1 MPERP
6 RDSGRQD
13 RRPETCVR
21 TGRGPINSEEGA
33 FAVARHI
40 AILTIRTRDRG
51 AAVNDEDLE
60 WDAIIK
66 GLRRGDAEVVAH
78 FYRRY
83 GEPLQAIAD
92 RKIGEQ
98 LRRRID
104 ASDVVQSAMRT
115 FFRRAHEGRVELGD
129 SEKLWNLL
137 CAITLTKVREQARF
151 HRRNR
156 RDVQRESPASA
167 VDESGL
173 LPIERVPHHEPTPDV
188 VAEFRDQ
195 LQFLMDAMD
204 DEERQVLACKLQDC
218 TNDETA
224 SQMGISERSVRRIL
238 SRLKHRLEQQIG
250 AAGE

>member
-1 MPERP
+1 V
-6 RDSGRQD
+6 DD
-13 RRPETCVR
+13 
-21 TGRGPINSEEGA
+21 EEP
-33 FAVARHI
+33 
-40 AILTIRTRDRG
+40 D
-51 AAVNDEDLE
+51 
-60 WDAIIK
+60 WDAIIE
-66 GLRRGDAEVVAH
+66 GLRQGNPEVVAL

-83 GEPLQAIAD
+83 GEQLQAIAE
-92 RKIGEQ
+92 RRIGGQ

-156 RDVQRESPASA
+156 RDVQRETPASA
-167 VDESGL
+167 VDDSGS
-173 LPIERVPHHEPTPDV
+173 LPMERVPHHEPTPDV

-204 DEERQVLACKLQDC
+204 DEERQVLACKLQNC
-218 TNDETA
+218 TNDEAA
-224 SQMGISERSVRRIL
+224 SQIGISERSVRRIL
-238 SRLKHRLEQQIG
+238 SRLKHRLEKQFG
-250 AAGE
+250 EAGE